1 MRRLQVIF
9 VLIWAVTALWVALQ
23 EAGTL
28 PQGFLPATPVAA
40 YVQQL
45 LCIATAVGGS
55 FLACRLF
62 VVRRVRAELSA
73 PDAGSAAAALRKW
86 SGVRLALNALA
97 ILPSAFL
104 YYAAGFSQPSL
115 YCLLIAL
122 TASLL
127 CWPRGTAS

>member
-1 MRRLQVIF
+1 MRRHQAIF
-9 VLIWAVTALWVALQ
+9 VLIWATTALWAALQ

-28 PQGFLPATPVAA
+28 PQGFLSAAPVAA
-40 YVQQL
+40 YVQHL
-45 LCIATAVGGS
+45 FCILTAVGGS

-62 VVRRVRAELSA
+62 VVRRVRAELS
-73 PDAGSAAAALRKW
+73 DRDGRAAASALRKW

-104 YYAAGFSQPSL
+104 YYAAGFSQTCL

-122 TASLL
+122 AASLL
-127 CWPRGTAS
+127 CWPRDNAA